1 MRTSKIILF
10 LSTILLIVI
19 GIFSS
24 IWMTKQHHND
34 HAIQTAKIS
43 PVIFIPGSSATI
55 NRFDDLFTSI
65 NKQSK
70 GTPATPVLKLQVNK
84 DGSFTYNGK
93 LATNNRQP
101 FIVIGFEDNSDSY
114 DNIKRQAKWLASAI
128 NALQQTYH
136 FRDFSA
142 IGHSNGGLDWT
153 EYLENYYNINDFH
166 IKTLMT
172 LGTPYNFSESSTT
185 KQTAMLTDLMDNS
198 DNLPTDL
205 TVYSVA
211 GSEDYSDDGI
221 VPVQSVLSG
230 KYIFQKQVKKYTQI
244 TVSGDNAEHSNLPEN
259 PEVVQLIQEYILNNK
274 SNDNHSRRR

>member
-1 MRTSKIILF
+1 
-10 LSTILLIVI
+10 
-19 GIFSS
+19 
-24 IWMTKQHHND
+24 MTKQHHND

-114 DNIKRQAKWLASAI
+114 DNIKRQAKWLASAM